1 MFLLFVLVHV
11 MKFGILSQPKSTTRI
26 TKYYIHPSLVRVRVR
41 VWCFHMALVGSVPS
55 ACGAV
60 IGTVNAGQYYP
71 AGGASQDCILSG
83 TTYDFHSFDFNGQV
97 HVRVHTMSTMFKQ

>member
-1 MFLLFVLVHV
+1 MCAQEYREGADTCV
-11 MKFGILSQPKSTTRI
+11 
-26 TKYYIHPSLVRVRVR
+26 IHYLY
-41 VWCFHMALVGSVPS
+41 MALVGSVLS

-97 HVRVHTMSTMFKQ
+97 HTASTWCSLLRH